1 MAYGAKLTLFN
12 CHCHKSKMTESPNI
26 VFPFN
31 VETPSTVKLLFAVIA
46 PFIVNVFDVE
56 SPNIT
61 FPFNVETP

>member
-1 MAYGAKLTLFN
+1 
-12 CHCHKSKMTESPNI
+12 MTESPNI